1 MDLEDCYKNNFIK
14 KTKISKELIKSLIE
28 MSNIKED
35 TIKSS
40 DINEKNISA
49 YFSMAYESLRE
60 ILEAL
65 CISLGYK
72 VTSHFC
78 LGKLLK
84 KLIKHFDFNEFD
96 RIRYARNSINYYG
109 IKIEFQQGK
118 ELIRNM
124 FNMKKRILAKYL
136 MEFIK

>member
-1 MDLEDCYKNNFIK
+1 MDLNDCYKNNFIK
-14 KTKISKELIKSLIE
+14 RTKISKELIKSLIE

-35 TIKSS
+35 TIKSA

-65 CISLGYK
+65 CISLRYK

-78 LGKLLK
+78 LGELLK
-84 KLIKHFDFNEFD
+84 KLIKNFDFNEFD

-109 IKIEFQQGK
+109 IKVEFRQGK

-124 FNMKKRILAKYL
+124 FKIKKKLFEEHLR
-136 MEFIK
+136 EFIK

>member
-1 MDLEDCYKNNFIK
+1 MDLNDCYKNNFIK

-35 TIKSS
+35 TIKSA

-60 ILEAL
+60 ILEAI

-78 LGKLLK
+78 LGELLK
-84 KLIKHFDFNEFD
+84 KLIQNFDFHEFN
-96 RIRYARNSINYYG
+96 RIRYARNSVNYYG
-109 IKIEFQQGK
+109 IKMEFQQGK
-118 ELIRNM
+118 KLIRNM
-124 FNMKKRILAKYL
+124 FKIKKKIFEEHLR
-136 MEFIK
+136 EFIK